1 MERDYEKYSIKIK
14 RLAAVELASATLAL
28 LLVIFILFVPYFCK
42 TTVEE
47 ILGAEEFKSF
57 DEYFLYLKQFTPQEL
72 MRGEHVTSKSYS
84 MFEELTFLFKN
95 YRLANDKDG
104 LLSTELMTVMIFPF
118 SAVVMGIIILV
129 INGKTLYDRITVL
142 VHPEKSVMLKY
153 DDVGSGAFDYSR
165 SPRLGYGQN
174 NQGAQ
179 GYGNPPQPNPPQYAQ
194 PPYGQPGYNQPNQPS
209 YNQPYG
215 TQSA

>member
-1 MERDYEKYSIKIK
+1 
-14 RLAAVELASATLAL
+14 
-28 LLVIFILFVPYFCK
+28 
-42 TTVEE
+42 
-47 ILGAEEFKSF
+47 
-57 DEYFLYLKQFTPQEL
+57 
-72 MRGEHVTSKSYS
+72 
-84 MFEELTFLFKN
+84 MFEDLDSELTN
-95 YRLANDKDG
+95 YSHIIGMDKVSG
-104 LLSTELMTVMIFPF
+104 FFSVTVAI
-118 SAVVMGIIILV
+118 AVVYIV
-129 INGKTLYDRITVL
+129 IAVIGKVL
-142 VHPEKSVMLKY
+142 KKNLKTEIVSAKY

-215 TQSA
+215 TQSAQSDRTVNRRTTSRMLRLCPSQQISIVLNCSYLNCNPDIVFASCLL